1 MSFIDALV
9 SSLLAFRIAK
19 RHTKLASQCT
29 WSQGRIDFMSENL
42 NHTERQDR
50 AITAPEFDALGRAPF
65 ISSLVKTLVHTDY
78 DTITGEV
85 SSRRAT
91 GFVVGLTGEWGLGK
105 SSVLNLLEHDLKQ
118 MEHVAVATLNPW
130 LFKGRDEVVEAYF
143 NALREALGFSSSE
156 KARKLLVHLARYKA
170 SIEFVGATTAGVID
184 FVVGTGS
191 ATAIW
196 KKWVLKVVR
205 FLSKSRGLSANEE
218 RKNLEAKLAEAK
230 IAIVMLIDELDRVED
245 EEVRVVAQL
254 VKAVGDIK
262 GISYLVAYDPSRVAQ
277 ALGKGSTPEEK
288 QKTGENY
295 LEKIIQFPIP
305 LRPLFIDEARDLL
318 LQAMRNND
326 VTMPA
331 ESQSYQTE
339 ILNHLLRVIRTP
351 REIKRLIGAF
361 AVLEEIVRGEICPFD
376 VLAYSWLVTKAPSL
390 RERIADNIG
399 QLVDDPSG
407 EEMLARQRQRALGTD
422 KERTLADILG
432 SSAVSHLDILQL
444 LFTRFNARRE
454 GSAEFFNGHRL
465 AWRRN
470 LIRLLYLGNPPGD
483 FSRGEIEVLWSLT
496 NVDELEAE
504 LRRLKKTD
512 RLGPLLDRVGDFSA
526 SFPEAGD
533 GIFWLALS
541 RALVRENDWIRG
553 DEVERSFVDDG
564 CAILWRI
571 ARDGSEGSKRLRHIV
586 NVLIEGG
593 DLLIVPWI
601 LRKHL
606 FVHGL
611 TNHGD
616 QRGRDYIFEKD
627 ETIAL
632 RDKELPKYHA
642 AVADGTALRKLP
654 DTEMIFC
661 LVNSSY
667 WDSKLKEYF
676 TLQMDSMDAIVSF
689 AALIMP
695 PGILC
700 DKSTLDVMLETDTV
714 LKKAN
719 ALLRQIGM
727 PESEWLAD
735 AVRRLRA
742 VLAGRD
748 VHSSGAL
755 RDDFDQEE
763 ASTADSVD

>member
-1 MSFIDALV
+1 
-9 SSLLAFRIAK
+9 
-19 RHTKLASQCT
+19 
-29 WSQGRIDFMSENL
+29 MSENL

-78 DTITGEV
+78 DTSTGEV

-156 KARKLLVHLARYKA
+156 KARKLLVYLARYKA
-170 SIEFVGATTAGVID
+170 SIEIVGATTAGIID

-196 KKWVLKVVR
+196 KKCVLKLVR

-218 RKNLEAKLAEAK
+218 RKNLEAKLAEAD

-254 VKAVGDIK
+254 VKAIGDIK

-288 QKTGENY
+288 QKTGESY

-339 ILNHLLRVIRTP
+339 IFNQLLRVIRTP

-390 RERIADNIG
+390 RGLIADNVG
-399 QLVDDPSG
+399 QLVNDPSV
-407 EEMLARQRQRALGTD
+407 EEMLAARQRRRQRELDVGVD
-422 KERTLADILG
+422 RESTLIDILG
-432 SSAVSHLDILQL
+432 TSALNHLGILQL
-444 LFTRFNARRE
+444 LFTRFNAEHQRSVE
-454 GSAEFFNGHRL
+454 LFDGHRL
-465 AWRRN
+465 AKRRN
-470 LIRLLYLGNPPGD
+470 IIRLLYLGNPPGD
-483 FSRGEIEVLWSLT
+483 FSRADIEAIWALT
-496 NVDELEAE
+496 DLGELEAK
-504 LRRLKKTD
+504 LRHLKKTGQL
-512 RLGPLLDRVGDFSA
+512 RPLLDRVGDFSA
-526 SFPEAGD
+526 SFPESSD
-533 GIFWLALS
+533 GIFWTALG

-553 DEVERSFVDDG
+553 EEVERNLVEDA
-564 CAILWRI
+564 CATLWRV
-571 ARDGSEGSKRLRHIV
+571 ARDGSEGSRRLRHIV
-586 NVLIEGG
+586 HVLIEGG
-593 DLLIVPWI
+593 DLLIVPWL

-606 FVHGL
+606 FAHGL

-616 QRGRDYIFEKD
+616 RGRGDCIFEKD

-632 RDKELPKYHA
+632 RDKELPRYHD
-642 AVADGTALRKLP
+642 AVADGTALKKLP
-654 DTEMIFC
+654 DTELIFC
-661 LVNSSY
+661 VLNCNY
-667 WDSKLKEYF
+667 WDSKLKEDF
-676 TLQMDSMDAIVSF
+676 TLQMDSMEAIVSF

-695 PGILC
+695 PGIIC
-700 DKSTLDVMLETDTV
+700 DKSTLDLMLETDTV

-719 ALLRQIGM
+719 ALLRQSGM
-727 PESEWLAD
+727 PESDWLAA
-735 AVRRLRA
+735 AVRRLRT

-748 VHSSGAL
+748 IHSADAL

-763 ASTADSVD
+763 